1 MVLNQCKI
9 QLSVGTEN
17 LAANPGTINSWM
29 KLNNGFED
37 GYGFKWTAVDSLG
50 MVYEKFS
57 QNATELTQQF
67 DLGKVII
74 LHVRNNNHYV
84 LMTGY
89 GYNGGD
95 LAFYVND
102 PFYDTNYYPQAEV
115 VKGEAAIFYLDSVK
129 CSNQRALLSQAFLY

>member
-9 QLSVGTEN
+9 QLPVGTEN

-67 DLGKVII
+67 D
-74 LHVRNNNHYV
+74 
-84 LMTGY
+84 
-89 GYNGGD
+89 
-95 LAFYVND
+95 
-102 PFYDTNYYPQAEV
+102 
-115 VKGEAAIFYLDSVK
+115 
-129 CSNQRALLSQAFLY
+129 